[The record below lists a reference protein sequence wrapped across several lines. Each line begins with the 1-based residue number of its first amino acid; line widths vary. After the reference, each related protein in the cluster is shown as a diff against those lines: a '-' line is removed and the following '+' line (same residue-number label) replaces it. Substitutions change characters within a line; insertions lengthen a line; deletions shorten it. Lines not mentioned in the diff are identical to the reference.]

1 MCEPCCVVA
10 VQDRPGSH
18 TVKFTW
24 TVGGLAKLQVSF
36 ALFSPFAIRDVET
49 KNLVGSVA
57 WQLSD
62 LPLTFFLPSAI
73 GTFPHSLA

>member
-1 MCEPCCVVA
+1 MGDAGCVVA

-24 TVGGLAKLQVSF
+24 TVGGLAKLQVRF
-36 ALFSPFAIRDVET
+36 LLFSPFAVRDVET

-57 WQLSD
+57 WQLCD
-62 LPLTFFLPSAI
+62 RTLFFLLPTAT